1 MFTVSAHLFL
11 SWMRVKRSRCQA
23 FKMLSCLKI
32 EQANR
37 KTGFYLIEIPNIL
50 SLTAALSL
58 SLISLSFFFFLT
70 PQWKRQHLL
79 PPHRWGWRG
88 GGHRF
93 PSAGLQR
100 AHTQVWLQHAGSGR
114 EVLISWTGAQTVTLC
129 SNVRIPLNSDFIT
142 TNYYNCLTVK
152 NEYI

>member
-1 MFTVSAHLFL
+1 MSKDYRDFFIRTCSYMFTVSAHLFL
-11 SWMRVKRSRCQA
+11 SWIWVKARA
-23 FKMLSCLKI
+23 VKPLKCLKI

-37 KTGFYLIEIPNIL
+37 KTGFDLIEIPNIL
-50 SLTAALSL
+50 SLTAALVEFDL
-58 SLISLSFFFFLT
+58 AFLFLT

-114 EVLISWTGAQTVTLC
+114 EVLLSWTGAQTVPLC
-129 SNVRIPLNSDFIT
+129 SNVRTPLNS
-142 TNYYNCLTVK
+142 
-152 NEYI
+152 